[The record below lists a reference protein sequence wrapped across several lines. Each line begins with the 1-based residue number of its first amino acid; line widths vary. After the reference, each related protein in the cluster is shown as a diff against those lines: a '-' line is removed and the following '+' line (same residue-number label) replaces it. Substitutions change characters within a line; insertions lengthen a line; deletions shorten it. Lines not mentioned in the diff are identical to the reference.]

1 MYQLIRDISEFTQE
15 IDKEKPVFSDTETY
29 EDEGKTSGGLYGKI
43 RLLQVYQEGWE
54 QAIIFDCMFL
64 GLQEVLEIVKDCHMV
79 FHSGS
84 YDLHTINCHT
94 ETLWLPKE
102 IDDTK
107 YLSRIAL
114 FEKGPRFDFYN
125 CLKHIGRYDQ
135 RLHGIDKKENQKA
148 DWGGPLSNEML
159 EYAAYDVLYL
169 YVLYEEVCHI
179 RESSLYQLDIF
190 NLKYAVEYDR
200 RGMPINRNTI
210 KEKLKKSVAELEN
223 VLESLPV
230 NPNSPKQVCDY
241 LGTTSSDKDT
251 LVHLAL
257 EGSKEAARIRDA
269 RTLSKTVMFLKK
281 YDRPVMKGF
290 HDPCGAI
297 SGRFSCTGGDRYDH
311 ENIQQTPRR
320 ILDVIEAPEGYVIVY
335 KDYAGLELR
344 MGCCWIAEPTMT
356 AMIKAGVD
364 LHTHTGCILYDE
376 TPATLSK
383 FQRMIGKICNFLL
396 IYGGG
401 VAQLQATIRAWG
413 NLLESIQTC
422 RQLSKK
428 WFKEYPYF
436 EEWHNMHKNVF
447 RVYGHMDVVTALGRS
462 VRTYTVPDSL
472 NVPIQGSSAEVTKT
486 SLCYL
491 KTRYPDEYLINTIH
505 DANALLVREDVAE
518 LWVNRLNEC
527 MVDAWYHVIKDLP
540 VPDLPMPAEAE
551 YSIKW
556 DF

>member
-1 MYQLIRDISEFTQE
+1 MYTLIRDLSEYTDN
-15 IDKEKPVFSDTETY
+15 IDRTKPVFTDTETY
-29 EDEGKTSGGLYGKI
+29 EDEGKTSGGLYGKV
-43 RLLQVYQEGWE
+43 RLIQVYQEGWE
-54 QAIIFDCMFL
+54 EAIIFDCMFVDL
-64 GLQEVLEIVKDCHMV
+64 EKVLSMLKSCHLV
-79 FHSGS
+79 FHSGA

-94 ETLWLPKE
+94 EETWLPEE

-114 FEKGPRFDFYN
+114 YKKGPKFDFYN
-125 CLKHIGRYDQ
+125 CLKHIGRHDE
-135 RLHGIDKKENQKA
+135 RLKDIDKKEKQKS
-148 DWGGPLSNEML
+148 DWGGPLSSEML

-169 YVLYEEVCHI
+169 YVLYEEVK
-179 RESSLYQLDIF
+179 EAKELNLYMLDIF
-190 NLKYAVEYDR
+190 NLKYAVEYAR
-200 RGMPINRNTI
+200 RGVPINRNTVQ
-210 KEKLKKSVAELEN
+210 EKLKKNMTELEA
-223 VLESLPV
+223 VLEILPI
-230 NPNSPKQVCDY
+230 NPNSPKQVCQY

-257 EGSKEAARIRDA
+257 EGSEDAARVRDA

-290 HDPCGAI
+290 YDPCGAV

-311 ENIQQTPRR
+311 ENMQQIPRR

-344 MGCCWIAEPTMT
+344 MACCWIAEPTMT

-376 TPATLSK
+376 TPETLTK

-401 VAQLQATIRAWG
+401 IAQLQATIRAWG
-413 NLLESIQTC
+413 NLLESLQTC
-422 RQLSKK
+422 RKLNAK
-428 WFKEYPYF
+428 WFNEYKYF
-436 EEWHNMHKNVF
+436 KEWHDMHKKVF
-447 RVYGHMDVVTALGRS
+447 GVYGFMDVTTALGRT

-472 NVPIQGSSAEVTKT
+472 NVPIQGSSSEVTKT
-486 SLCYL
+486 SLYYL
-491 KTRYPDEYLINTIH
+491 KTRYPDENLINTIH

-527 MVDAWYHVIKDLP
+527 MVDAWYHVIKHLP